1 MTRKDAGTY
10 RHRSVHEG
18 IERYA
23 MKTKKFVA
31 GLVSASI
38 VMATVTGA
46 QAGAVIVDKPV
57 TAGTGELTVE
67 AIGTHETGEFEKS
80 AAEIVAYDRGSHR
93 LLIVNAL
100 SGAVTIVDISDPTSP
115 KEVGAVHAGADTTV
129 NSVSVRADGLAI
141 ATVEPA
147 TKTDPGEVILFD
159 AAGDGTILQR
169 LPVGALPDMVT
180 FDETGAYAAVA
191 NEGEPAE
198 DYSVDPEGSVSV
210 ISIPGSL
217 VDGALS
223 APATVSTATFGET
236 VPEGV
241 RIFGP
246 ESNGTTPSVA
256 ANLEPEYIAVKDAK
270 AYVTLQENNAIAT
283 VDVATATVENIMP
296 LGTVDLRNVGM
307 DVSDK
312 DDKINI
318 AHWPVKSFLLPD
330 SIGVYTV
337 GGSTYLV
344 TANEGDGRD
353 WDGYSE
359 EARVKDLGKD
369 GLPPLADDFEFGG
382 AVDSKTGE
390 SITTAKQLQEKHN
403 LGRLKITTSAGL
415 NEDGTAFSELYTF
428 GGRGFSIF
436 DTAGNRVFNSDSEFE
451 EILARTVPEYF
462 NSDHVENEFD
472 SRSDA
477 KGPEAEGLVLGMIG
491 DKTYAFIGL
500 ERIGGI
506 MVYDITTPA
515 AAHFV
520 SYINNRD
527 FSVDPEEGENPAW
540 QDAGDLGPEGL
551 TFIPAKDSPNGKN
564 LLVVGNEV
572 SGTTTIFTVKAKEEA
587 PDNTHNN
594 GNTTT
599 GADSTENGGLSTLG
613 TIAVSLITS
622 FVAVLTAAIA
632 AVPQLQSVRDRI
644 ASLFR

>member
-1 MTRKDAGTY
+1 MTA
-10 RHRSVHEG
+10 
-18 IERYA
+18 
-23 MKTKKFVA
+23 KKFVA
-31 GLVSASI
+31 GLVSTSLAL
-38 VMATVTGA
+38 ATVTVTPA
-46 QAGAVIVDKPV
+46 SAVIVDKPV
-57 TAGTGELTVE
+57 TAGTGELTLT

-80 AAEIVAYDRGSHR
+80 AAEIVAYDAGSKR
-93 LLIVNAL
+93 LLVVNAL
-100 SGAVTIVDISDPTSP
+100 SGAVTIVDIADPTAP
-115 KEVGAVHAGADTTV
+115 KEVGSVHAGAGTTV

-141 ATVEPA
+141 ATVEPDN
-147 TKTDPGEVILFD
+147 KTDLGEVILFD

-180 FDETGAYAAVA
+180 FDETGAYAVVA

-210 ISIPGSL
+210 IAIPGAL
-217 VDGALS
+217 VDGTLEKQ
-223 APATVSTATFGET
+223 ATVATATFGAT

-246 ESNGTTPSVA
+246 EVPGVTNPVA
-256 ANLEPEYIAVKDAK
+256 ANLEPEYIAVKDGK

-283 VDVATATVENIMP
+283 VDIASATVENIKP
-296 LGTVDLRNVGM
+296 LGTVDLRTVAM

-318 AHWPVKSFLLPD
+318 ANWPVKSFLLPD
-330 SIGVYTV
+330 SIGAYTA
-337 GGSTYLV
+337 GGQTYLV

-359 EARVKDLGKD
+359 EARVKDLGED
-369 GLPPLADDFEFGG
+369 GLPPLADDFDFGG
-382 AVDSKTGE
+382 AVDAQTGE
-390 SITTAKQLQEKHN
+390 AITSAEQLQEKYN

-415 NEDGTAFSELYTF
+415 NEDGTAFNELYTY

-436 DTAGNRVFNSDSEFE
+436 DTAGNLVFNSDSEFE
-451 EILARTVPEYF
+451 EILAREVPEFF

-477 KGPEAEGLVLGMIG
+477 KGPEPEGLTLGTIG

-500 ERIGGI
+500 ERMGGI

-515 AAHFV
+515 AARFV

-527 FSVDPEEGENPAW
+527 FSVNPDEGDNAGW
-540 QDAGDLGPEGL
+540 QQAGDLGPEGL

-572 SGTTTIFTVKAKEEA
+572 SGTTTIFTVDSKDDEKPDTGDNTGDGDDADNGDNTDNGNN
-587 PDNTHNN
+587 PDN
-594 GNTTT
+594 GQAS
-599 GADSTENGGLSTLG
+599 GSSDGEGLSPLG
-613 TIAVSLITS
+613 TIFASLAGS
-622 FVAVLTAAIA
+622 FVAILTALV
-632 AVPQLQSVRDRI
+632 AVAPQLQPLRDRI
-644 ASLFR
+644 AELLR